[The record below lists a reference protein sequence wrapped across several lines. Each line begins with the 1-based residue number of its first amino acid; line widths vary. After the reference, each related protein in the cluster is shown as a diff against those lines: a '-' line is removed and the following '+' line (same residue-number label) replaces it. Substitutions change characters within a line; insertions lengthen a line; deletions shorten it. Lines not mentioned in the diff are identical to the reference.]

1 MAKTLASYGAWRS
14 PISAELL
21 AEAGVSLS
29 ALWIDGADIYW
40 IEGRPREGGRYVIV
54 RRTPDGTQSE
64 VTPAGF
70 NARTMVHE
78 YGGGSYIV
86 AHDEVGHPVLY
97 FSNFSDQRLYRQ
109 LPGQAPQPITPE
121 PPTPRALRYA
131 DGRVTP
137 DGRQLIC
144 VSERHSDAGVI
155 NELVILPTDGTGEA
169 TIIAGGYDFYAA
181 PRISPDGRQLAWLS
195 WHHPLLPW
203 DGCELWVAD
212 LAADGTLTNARLVA
226 GSADESIFQPEWSP
240 SGVLHFVSDRTDW
253 WNLYC
258 EQGGEIVAL
267 APLAA
272 EFGKP
277 QWVFGLSLYTF
288 LADGTIAAIYSQN
301 GIDQLGLIRPG
312 AQTIAPIACAYTSLH
327 GIKSAGQILWLIG
340 GSPTS
345 GATVITLDPT
355 TGTTT
360 PIRHGIQLAVEPT
373 FFAKPQPFAF
383 PTEDELTAHA
393 IFYPPTSPLFA
404 GPAAERPPLLV
415 ICHGGPTSATQA
427 QLSLS
432 VQFWTSRG
440 FGVVD
445 VNYGGSSGY
454 GRAYRQ
460 RLHESW
466 GFVDVM
472 DCINAARYLIDQGI
486 VDGSRVAIRGG
497 SAGGYT
503 TLRALTWQNFFAA
516 GASYYGLAEL
526 ESFVQD
532 THKFE
537 SRYLDYLIGPYPAEK
552 ARYIE
557 RSPVNSADQ
566 LNTPVI
572 LLQGLEDKIVPPSQS
587 ETMVRALEKK
597 GLPHAYLAFEGEQ
610 HGFRKAENIIRAHE
624 AELYFYGKIFGF
636 DPADEMEGIEIKNL
650 G

>member
-1 MAKTLASYGAWRS
+1 M
-14 PISAELL
+14 
-21 AEAGVSLS
+21 
-29 ALWIDGADIYW
+29 
-40 IEGRPREGGRYVIV
+40 
-54 RRTPDGTQSE
+54 
-64 VTPAGF
+64 
-70 NARTMVHE
+70 
-78 YGGGSYIV
+78 
-86 AHDEVGHPVLY
+86 
-97 FSNFSDQRLYRQ
+97 
-109 LPGQAPQPITPE
+109 
-121 PPTPRALRYA
+121 
-131 DGRVTP
+131 
-137 DGRQLIC
+137 
-144 VSERHSDAGVI
+144 
-155 NELVILPTDGTGEA
+155 
-169 TIIAGGYDFYAA
+169 
-181 PRISPDGRQLAWLS
+181 
-195 WHHPLLPW
+195 
-203 DGCELWVAD
+203 
-212 LAADGTLTNARLVA
+212 
-226 GSADESIFQPEWSP
+226 
-240 SGVLHFVSDRTDW
+240 
-253 WNLYC
+253 
-258 EQGGEIVAL
+258 
-267 APLAA
+267 
-272 EFGKP
+272 
-277 QWVFGLSLYTF
+277 
-288 LADGTIAAIYSQN
+288 
-301 GIDQLGLIRPG
+301 
-312 AQTIAPIACAYTSLH
+312 
-327 GIKSAGQILWLIG
+327 
-340 GSPTS
+340 
-345 GATVITLDPT
+345 
-355 TGTTT
+355 
-360 PIRHGIQLAVEPT
+360 
-373 FFAKPQPFAF
+373 
-383 PTEDELTAHA
+383 
-393 IFYPPTSPLFA
+393 
-404 GPAAERPPLLV
+404 